1 MTVFSNAT
9 QVLPP
14 STEQRQHL
22 GFLLDRFCDRDP
34 DIAHAI
40 AISVDGIPMAASQRI
55 SSDVRDQLAAA
66 AVGQMSLAQ
75 GMSQLM
81 DADGVERVITN
92 LGSGWVVVQKP
103 HPNVV
108 LVVLA
113 SHNADLALIDD
124 ELMRLG
130 EAIGPVL
137 DPGARI
143 PA

>member
-9 QVLPP
+9 QVPPP
-14 STEQRQHL
+14 SMEQRQHL

-55 SSDVRDQLAAA
+55 NPDVRDQLAAA

-75 GMSQLM
+75 GMSELTG
-81 DADGVERVITN
+81 ANGVERVITN

-108 LVVLA
+108 LIVLA
-113 SHNADLALIDD
+113 TQDADLALIDD

-137 DPGARI
+137 DPGARV